1 MYNKY
6 IIYNIFYKY
15 NIYFFKRF
23 TIFIMKFLKKLEK
36 PIVIL
41 STLLIMSFGTILLF
55 FGDLISNINKSLKG
69 NNANYL
75 FINWMLVFYIIN
87 IIILVFLLLFKNY
100 DFKKVGEMGSPGYR
114 GIKGE
119 KGEGCVTCIDN
130 SINTHFN
137 KELIDNE
144 WKTIKIENEK
154 KNNIIY
160 I

>member
-23 TIFIMKFLKKLEK
+23 TFITMKLFKKLEK

-55 FGDLISNINKSLKG
+55 FGDLISNINKTLKG

-75 FINWMLVFYIIN
+75 FINWMLLFYIIN

-100 DFKKVGEMGSPGYR
+100 DFKKVGEMGTPGYR

-119 KGEGCVTCIDN
+119 KGEGCVTCIDD
-130 SINTHFN
+130 SINTRFV
-137 KELIDNE
+137 KKFIDNG
-144 WKTIKIENEK
+144 WNTIKIEK
-154 KNNIIY
+154 
-160 I
+160 

>member
-1 MYNKY
+1 
-6 IIYNIFYKY
+6 
-15 NIYFFKRF
+15 
-23 TIFIMKFLKKLEK
+23 MKFLKKLEK

-119 KGEGCVTCIDN
+119 KGEGCVTCIDD
-130 SINTHFN
+130 SINTRFV
-137 KELIDNE
+137 KKFKDNE
-144 WKTIKIENEK
+144 WNTIKIEN
-154 KNNIIY
+154 
-160 I
+160 

>member
-1 MYNKY
+1 ME
-6 IIYNIFYKY
+6 
-15 NIYFFKRF
+15 FFN
-23 TIFIMKFLKKLEK
+23 KLEK

-41 STLLIMSFGTILLF
+41 TTLLVMSFGTIILF
-55 FGDLISNINKSLKG
+55 FSDMISNINKTLQG

-75 FINWMLVFYIIN
+75 FINWMLLFYLIN
-87 IIILVFLLLFKNY
+87 IIILIFLILFKNHN
-100 DFKKVGEMGSPGYR
+100 FKREGEMGPPGDK

-119 KGEGCVTCIDN
+119 KGKGCEICIDN
-130 SINTHFN
+130 KINTRFD
-137 KELIDNE
+137 KELINNE